1 MRSEFWLHVVRPWY
15 MPANQQMFLWV
26 RPLVVG
32 YRAARVG
39 NKPLCQQDL
48 APRQSLQPISLSAEK
63 GFWQVQIKEDDA
75 KDLPRGT
82 RITLHLKEDAKDLA
96 DAQKLSNLIKQYS
109 EFIQFPIKLW
119 QSKTEYDQ
127 VRQKQWCP

>member
-1 MRSEFWLHVVRPWY
+1 M
-15 MPANQQMFLWV
+15 
-26 RPLVVG
+26 
-32 YRAARVG
+32 
-39 NKPLCQQDL
+39 
-48 APRQSLQPISLSAEK
+48 
-63 GFWQVQIKEDDA
+63 QIKEDDA

-127 VRQKQWCP
+127 VRPCPGVHGNTEHLLSVAVPKTQTTAKGFCLSSLLLEMSHAFRHPDIRLD

>member
-1 MRSEFWLHVVRPWY
+1 M
-15 MPANQQMFLWV
+15 
-26 RPLVVG
+26 
-32 YRAARVG
+32 
-39 NKPLCQQDL
+39 
-48 APRQSLQPISLSAEK
+48 
-63 GFWQVQIKEDDA
+63 QIKEDDA

-127 VRQKQWCP
+127 VRPCHGSHGYT